1 MKNTK
6 KIVRLAYLHFQCRL
20 GINII
25 KWYVLYLIPEP
36 TTMLLLGF
44 GLVGLAGLGRKKF
57 KK

>member
-6 KIVRLAYLHFQCRL
+6 KMVLLAYLHFQCRL
-20 GINII
+20 GMNIAE
-25 KWYVLYLIPEP
+25 WYVLYLIPEP

-44 GLVGLAGLGRKKF
+44 GLVGIAGLGRKKF